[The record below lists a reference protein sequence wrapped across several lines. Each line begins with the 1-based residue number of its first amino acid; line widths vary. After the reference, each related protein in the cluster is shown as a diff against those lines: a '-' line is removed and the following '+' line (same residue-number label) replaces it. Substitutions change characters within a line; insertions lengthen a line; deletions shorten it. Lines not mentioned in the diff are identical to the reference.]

1 MWLKTIV
8 TSPLVRRFRQ
18 EEGVTAIEYA
28 LIGALVSVVAIIAFQ
43 SVGSSL
49 SNMFQFIADKLA
61 QVFS

>member
-1 MWLKTIV
+1 MWVKSIMAG
-8 TSPLVRRFRQ
+8 PLARRFRR

-28 LIGALVSVVAIIAFQ
+28 LIGALVSVAAIIAFQ
-43 SVGSSL
+43 AVGSSL